1 MITDLHQEI
10 PTFSL
15 IIPVF
20 NKEKYIINVI
30 DSILQQIVLPSE
42 IIIIDDCSTDNGMKI
57 ARDYAAKSEHFSRFI
72 FSENTINSGPG
83 ITRNKGISLASSEYI
98 LFMDADDELEKDHIF
113 NFSECIMHYGSNMLI
128 SRVRIPASG
137 RIQPSESV
145 LKRCKRMAENTVMIS
160 CPLELMKTDIL
171 FISANYCFNR
181 KYFEGIVF
189 SQEYHFE
196 DWCFTYRLLR
206 KMKLNNEPLWILE
219 KPSYIYTDDNPL
231 SLSLTSIKNVDRF
244 SIPLVCIELKNDK
257 EIEILNKMFSIW
269 FFDSL
274 RRIETPI
281 LKLKFINKFRKDIL
295 ANFNTSKFFLAG
307 FLILLLN
314 RKLTE
319 RLISMLR

>member
-1 MITDLHQEI
+1 
-10 PTFSL
+10 
-15 IIPVF
+15 
-20 NKEKYIINVI
+20 
-30 DSILQQIVLPSE
+30 
-42 IIIIDDCSTDNGMKI
+42 
-57 ARDYAAKSEHFSRFI
+57 
-72 FSENTINSGPG
+72 
-83 ITRNKGISLASSEYI
+83 
-98 LFMDADDELEKDHIF
+98 
-113 NFSECIMHYGSNMLI
+113 
-128 SRVRIPASG
+128 
-137 RIQPSESV
+137 
-145 LKRCKRMAENTVMIS
+145 
-160 CPLELMKTDIL
+160 
-171 FISANYCFNR
+171 
-181 KYFEGIVF
+181 
-189 SQEYHFE
+189 
-196 DWCFTYRLLR
+196 
-206 KMKLNNEPLWILE
+206 MKLNNEPLWILE